1 MKRQDQNSPLT
12 CLERSRLAAA
22 TGASQRQYQAPTLVK
37 HAILS
42 AITSEDGKGVSGITQ
57 DT

>member
-1 MKRQDQNSPLT
+1 
-12 CLERSRLAAA
+12 LERSRLAAA

>member
-1 MKRQDQNSPLT
+1 MKDDQDSALI
-12 CLERSRLAAA
+12 CLERSRLSAAA
-22 TGASQRQYQAPTLVK
+22 GAAQRKYQAPTLVK
-37 HAILS
+37 HAMLS